1 MFVKWT
7 EILALERTIC
17 VRWDSRTNATDVSA
31 VMDTNIEDV
40 PLINVKVN
48 NSLFGKSVSPSKN
61 CVFVFVY
68 CRQSSKQCHGSH
80 GIPGESKMSD
90 VEVIEGPGWWSG
102 LVQRAW
108 SVEFRCAIFQILIPF
123 LLAEFNGSQ
132 D

>member
-61 CVFVFVY
+61 CVFAFV
-68 CRQSSKQCHGSH
+68 
-80 GIPGESKMSD
+80 
-90 VEVIEGPGWWSG
+90 
-102 LVQRAW
+102 
-108 SVEFRCAIFQILIPF
+108 
-123 LLAEFNGSQ
+123 
-132 D
+132 